1 MRGLGGVGAQPISG
15 SQIDRCHSQ
24 SFMPEFAADLLP
36 GVLVTHSMVC
46 TELGSAR
53 TAHRRRLPPRQR
65 LIPHLRIPMP
75 QTVHVAQPCRLALPV
90 VDVPLLDVGFVRGDQ
105 RAQPCQSVRFVQ
117 HRPLFRR
124 RDRHRPVTPS
134 SPVASNEASA
144 LLPVGRP
151 GGRVAGDDNAMCW
164 DGCLLLCSGGK
175 KLAGRATRDEC
186 PERRM
191 CAATTA
197 GRTTP
202 RTRMALPMGRAA
214 HSASLGVPGRFRPV
228 RPGRRLQ
235 EPAPGF
241 RYSYPPAGR
250 CWASV
255 PGHRHVRSH
264 QCDAAPTRIPAAV
277 RRAVTAVGSDGPIC
291 LTPSPVAPAL
301 QQQACFPGVLAAFR
315 CQPCTR

>member
-1 MRGLGGVGAQPISG
+1 ML
-15 SQIDRCHSQ
+15 
-24 SFMPEFAADLLP
+24 
-36 GVLVTHSMVC
+36 
-46 TELGSAR
+46 
-53 TAHRRRLPPRQR
+53 
-65 LIPHLRIPMP
+65 
-75 QTVHVAQPCRLALPV
+75 
-90 VDVPLLDVGFVRGDQ
+90 
-105 RAQPCQSVRFVQ
+105 
-117 HRPLFRR
+117 
-124 RDRHRPVTPS
+124 S

-151 GGRVAGDDNAMCW
+151 GGRVARDDNAMCW

-175 KLAGRATRDEC
+175 KPAGRVTRDEC
-186 PERRM
+186 LERRM
-191 CAATTA
+191 CAATMA
-197 GRTTP
+197 RRTTP
-202 RTRMALPMGRAA
+202 RMRKALPMGRAA
-214 HSASLGVPGRFRPV
+214 HRASRGVPGMVPSGE
-228 RPGRRLQ
+228 PGRRLQ

-291 LTPSPVAPAL
+291 LTPSPVVPAL
-301 QQQACFPGVLAAFR
+301 QQQACFPGLLAAFR